1 MRANY
6 RILGESVKFLILFL
20 SGIFCFADGL
30 FSPIEMPEFD
40 KKKAELGKKIYFET
54 KFNPSKISCDSCH
67 NIYLNQ
73 SGTSKTKNTP
83 TILNSALSTIFSQNR
98 GIKNLNERLKKSFQ
112 NTFELNVRQDTLIS
126 IIKRNSHYVSEF
138 NALYDDG
145 VNFENVVDALENFV
159 KTLVT
164 PNSKFD
170 RFLRKEYKLSKDEQ
184 EGFSIFLDRGCA
196 SCHNGVN
203 FGSNNYQHT
212 LSKKTFTKVPTLRNL
227 SKTAPYFD
235 DTPNLATAIEKMS
248 IEKVN
253 MPLQPHEIEKIIIF
267 LQTLDGELP

>member
-1 MRANY
+1 MCADC
-6 RILGESVKFLILFL
+6 RILGDSVKFFILLL
-20 SGIFCFADGL
+20 SGIFCFGSGL
-30 FSPIEMPEFD
+30 FAPIEVPEFD

-54 KFNPSKISCDSCH
+54 KFNPQKISCDSCH

-83 TILNSALSTIFSQNR
+83 TILNSALSTIFSQDR
-98 GIKNLNERLKKSFQ
+98 SIKNLNEKLKRSFQ
-112 NTFELNVRQDTLIS
+112 NRFELNTHQDAVVS

-170 RFLRKEYKLSKDEQ
+170 KFLRKEYELSKDEQ

-203 FGSNNYQHT
+203 LGSNNYQYT
-212 LSKKTFTKVPTLRNL
+212 LNKKTFIKVPTLRNL
-227 SKTAPYFD
+227 SKTAPYFG
-235 DTPNLATAIEKMS
+235 DTQNLATAIEKMS
-248 IEKVN
+248 VEKVN